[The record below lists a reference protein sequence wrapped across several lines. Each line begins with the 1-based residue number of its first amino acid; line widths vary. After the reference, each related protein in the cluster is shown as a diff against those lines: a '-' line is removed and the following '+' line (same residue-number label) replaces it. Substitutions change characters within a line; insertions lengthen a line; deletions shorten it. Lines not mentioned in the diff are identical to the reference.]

1 MTWADLI
8 IIFVAVSL
16 ITVMR
21 YLDTMPGYSCP
32 NHCSVDHIHWIGI
45 DDPIPTD
52 ESVLLECSVKPGTYH
67 EIKSIAY

>member
-21 YLDTMPGYSCP
+21 HLDTMPGYSCP
-32 NHCSVDHIHWIGI
+32 SHCAVDHIHFGIGY
-45 DDPIPTD
+45 PIQTD
-52 ESVLLECSVKPGTYH
+52 ESVLLECSVKPST
-67 EIKSIAY
+67 